1 MIDLTWILDFV
12 DELPTMVQPGAGLTQ
27 LDLDFDNTDTLFD
40 SIFTAVPVP
49 QDIELESH
57 TPRQTGSVRAY
68 QSDEDM

>member
-1 MIDLTWILDFV
+1 MIDLTWILDFDDAV
-12 DELPTMVQPGAGLTQ
+12 PTMVQPGAGLTQ

-40 SIFTAVPVP
+40 SIFTAVPVSETP
-49 QDIELESH
+49 ELESH